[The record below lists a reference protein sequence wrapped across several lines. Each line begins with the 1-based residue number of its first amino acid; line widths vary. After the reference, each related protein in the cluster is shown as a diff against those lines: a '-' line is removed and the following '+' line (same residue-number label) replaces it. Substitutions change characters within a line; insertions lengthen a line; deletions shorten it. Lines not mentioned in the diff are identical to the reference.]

1 MHRQVKNRQDTDHDG
16 RSGASGLTGMNALDA
31 AALIESGRISSEEL
45 VRACLARIDDC
56 EDRVRAW
63 THLDRDLALEQARRA
78 DRLRAT
84 SGWLG
89 PLHGIPVGI
98 KDILD
103 TADMPTQYG
112 TVLHAGR
119 TPKEDAA
126 VVARLR
132 AAGAVILGKTVS
144 TELAVYSPGATRN
157 PHDPGRTPGGSSS
170 GSAAAVA
177 AGMVPLAVGTQTN
190 GSVIR
195 PAAYC
200 GVCGY
205 KPSFGLMSR
214 YRVMP
219 QSRPLDQVGVFGRTV
234 ADAALAAERM
244 IGFDDKD
251 PDTRPRARYRLLE
264 AVQQE
269 PPVEP
274 RLAFVKTPVWNE
286 AEAGTQQALGRLV
299 ESLGGC
305 IEELVLP
312 PVFDQA
318 IDWHRA
324 IFEADLA
331 RSFRREYEEGRKK
344 LSAVLRGIIERGR
357 EVSALDYRNAQRGQV
372 LLKEAL
378 TEVFDRYDAI
388 LTPAVTGEAPKGLDS
403 TGSPIFCTLWTLCGT
418 PAISLPLLRGGDGMP
433 LGVQL
438 VGARGDDERLL
449 RVAQWMVRKVI
460 GDW

>member
-1 MHRQVKNRQDTDHDG
+1 LSEQ
-16 RSGASGLTGMNALDA
+16 SSINALDA
-31 AALIESGRISSEEL
+31 AGLIEAGRMTSEEL
-45 VRACLARIDDC
+45 VRACLARIDKT
-56 EDRVRAW
+56 EERIQAW
-63 THLDRDLALEQARRA
+63 AYLDRELALEQARRA
-78 DRLRAT
+78 DRLRETGSAL
-84 SGWLG
+84 S

-103 TADMPTQYG
+103 TADMPTEYG

-144 TELAVYSPGATRN
+144 TELAVYSPGPTRN
-157 PHDPGRTPGGSSS
+157 PHDTGRTPGGSSS

-177 AGMVPLAVGTQTN
+177 AGMVPLSIGTQTN

-205 KPSFGLMSR
+205 KPSFGLVSR

-219 QSRPLDQVGVFGRTV
+219 QSRLLDQIGVFGRTV
-234 ADAALAAERM
+234 EDAAMVAERI
-244 IGFDDKD
+244 IGYDGND
-251 PDTRPRARYRLLE
+251 PDTRPVARFRLLD
-264 AVQQE
+264 AVRQA

-274 RLAFVKTPVWNE
+274 RIAFVRTPVWNE
-286 AEAGTQQALGRLV
+286 AEAGTRQAI
-299 ESLGGC
+299 ESLAGSLAGC
-305 IEELVLP
+305 VEEIELP
-312 PVFDQA
+312 DIFDRA
-318 IDWHRA
+318 IEWHRA

-331 RSFRREYEEGRKK
+331 RSFRREYEQGRDK

-357 EVSALDYRNAQRGQV
+357 EVPAVDYQDALRGQA
-372 LLKEAL
+372 LLRAAL
-378 TEVFDRYDAI
+378 PDIFDRYDAI
-388 LTPAVTGEAPKGLDS
+388 LTPAVTGEAPEGLDS
-403 TGSPIFCTLWTLCGT
+403 TGSPILCTLWTLCGT
-418 PAISLPLLRGGDGMP
+418 PAISLPLLRGGAGMP

-438 VGARGDDERLL
+438 VGAWGDDERLL
-449 RVAQWMVRKVI
+449 RTARWLVGVMGV
-460 GDW
+460 G